1 MLKEMQW
8 VSYADNLGVEIRQCE
23 TEGKDV
29 TGYYE
34 KAVQLRKQGL
44 SFEQAEIEAMKLH
57 DELAGL
63 PIREDF
69 GFVEPS
75 ELSEIQKECEL
86 SPPLAEYRA
95 SKEEAYDKIYGAWLG
110 RCCGCLLGQPIE
122 GYDRGYIVGLLKDT
136 GNYPVSY
143 YISSDISRELR
154 EKYEI
159 VDEGKIYGSNTVN
172 WINNVNYMPEDD
184 DTNYTLI
191 ALKVMEEKG
200 YDFTPEDVAEI
211 WLDCLPYGH
220 VCSAERIAYRNF
232 VNVMAPPESASFRN
246 PYREWIGAQ
255 IRSDLFGYV
264 TPGNPAYGAE
274 LAWRDASI
282 SHTKNGIYGAMFVA
296 AMLSAAAV
304 SEDIEEIIRLGLAQI
319 PRRSRL
325 YGKIMETLDNR
336 RKYTSWEQAIE
347 AVHQE
352 YDEDSTQDENHI
364 SFDWCH
370 TISNAVIVT
379 AALLYGNGSLEQS
392 LGIAIS
398 AGFDTDCNGATVGSV
413 IGMIKGAKKLPQKW
427 TAPLKDQIKSG
438 VDGMG
443 LVKISEIAAR
453 TAAVMEK
460 NEKNKVMEEQ

>member
-23 TEGKDV
+23 TEGKDI

-34 KAVQLRKQGL
+34 KAVWLKGQGL
-44 SFEQAEIEAMKLH
+44 PFKEAEIEALKLH

-63 PIREDF
+63 PIKEDF

-75 ELSEIQKECEL
+75 GLSEIRKECESAPTL
-86 SPPLAEYRA
+86 PAYHANR
-95 SKEEAYDKIYGAWLG
+95 EEAYDKIYGAWLG

-136 GNYPVSY
+136 GNYPISY

-159 VDEGKIYGSNTVN
+159 VDEGKIYGSASVN

-232 VNVMAPPESASFRN
+232 VSVMAPPESASYHN

-255 IRSDLFGYV
+255 IRADLFGYV
-264 TPGNPAYGAE
+264 TPGDPAYGAE
-274 LAWRDASI
+274 LAFRDASI
-282 SHTKNGIYGAMFVA
+282 SHTKNGIYGEMFVA

-304 SEDIEEIIRLGLAQI
+304 SDDIEEIIRAGMAQI

-325 YGKIMETLDNR
+325 YAKIMETLDNR
-336 RKYTSWEQAIE
+336 IKYTDWEQAID
-347 AVHQE
+347 AVHEE
-352 YDEDSTQDENHI
+352 YDEDSTQDEKHI

-379 AALLYGNGSLEQS
+379 IALLYGNGSLEES
-392 LGIAIS
+392 IGIAVA

-413 IGMIKGAKKLPQKW
+413 IGMINGAKKLPGKW
-427 TAPLKDQIKSG
+427 TAPLNDQIKSG

-453 TAAVMEK
+453 TLAVMEK
-460 NEKNKVMEEQ
+460 NKEKE

>member
-23 TEGKDV
+23 TEGKDI

-34 KAVQLRKQGL
+34 KAVWLKGQGL
-44 SFEQAEIEAMKLH
+44 PFKEAEIEALKLH

-63 PIREDF
+63 PIKEDF

-75 ELSEIQKECEL
+75 GLSGIRKECESAPTL
-86 SPPLAEYRA
+86 SAYCANR
-95 SKEEAYDKIYGAWLG
+95 EEAYDKIYGAWLG

-136 GNYPVSY
+136 GNYPISY

-159 VDEGKIYGSNTVN
+159 VDEGKIYGSTTVN

-232 VNVMAPPESASFRN
+232 VSVMAPPESASYHN

-255 IRSDLFGYV
+255 IRADLFGYV
-264 TPGNPAYGAE
+264 TPGDPAYGAE
-274 LAWRDASI
+274 LAFRDASI
-282 SHTKNGIYGAMFVA
+282 SHTKNGIYGEMFVA

-304 SEDIEEIIRLGLAQI
+304 SDDIEEIIRAGMAQI

-325 YGKIMETLDNR
+325 YAKIMETLDNR
-336 RKYTSWEQAIE
+336 LKYTNWEQAID
-347 AVHQE
+347 AVHEE
-352 YDEDSTQDENHI
+352 YDEDSTQDEKHI

-379 AALLYGNGSLEQS
+379 IALLYGYGSLEES
-392 LGIAIS
+392 IGIAVA

-413 IGMIKGAKKLPQKW
+413 IGMINGAKKLPRKW
-427 TAPLKDQIKSG
+427 TAPLNDQIKSG

-453 TAAVMEK
+453 TLAVMEK
-460 NEKNKVMEEQ
+460 NNEKE